1 MTHRLRALSW
11 LIIVALSFTSLHAQR
26 KNKDPFA
33 RSARLPDMSVGLLFN
48 ANTQVK
54 YKIPGGSLA
63 LNTTFYHYDWRF
75 LVGLEFITNIKQ
87 HTPTVLIERDPEVI
101 EDQSNFKRL
110 IYNQMGFGLRG
121 GYIVNENF
129 YFTLGGG
136 VELLEQMREMRAIE
150 SSELPET
157 FLQNANKNVALFYLK
172 YGLQYKYR
180 YWIYDLFFSSRGVGV
195 GVNYF
200 FNG

>member
-1 MTHRLRALSW
+1 MTHSLRAFFRLF
-11 LIIVALSFTSLHAQR
+11 IVLLCFTKVHAQQ

-33 RSARLPDMSVGLLFN
+33 RSARFPDISLGVLFN
-48 ANTQVK
+48 ANTKVK

-63 LNTTFYHYDWRF
+63 FNTTYYHYDWRF

-87 HTPTVLIERDPEVI
+87 HTPTVLSERDPEVI
-101 EDQSNFKRL
+101 DNQSNFKRL

-136 VELLEQMREMRAIE
+136 VELLEQIREMRARE
-150 SSELPET
+150 GSDLPKT
-157 FLQNANKNVALFYLK
+157 FLRNTNKDVSLFYLK

-195 GVNYF
+195 GINYF

>member
-1 MTHRLRALSW
+1 MCSA
-11 LIIVALSFTSLHAQR
+11 SLCAQR

-33 RSARLPDMSVGLLFN
+33 RSARLPDMSVGVLFN
-48 ANTQVK
+48 INSQVK
-54 YKIPGGSLA
+54 YKVPGGSIS
-63 LNTTFYHYDWRF
+63 LNTTYYHYDWHF
-75 LVGLEFITNIKQ
+75 LLGLEFITNIKQ
-87 HTPTVLIERDPEVI
+87 HSQTVLNELDPEVI

-136 VELLEQMREMRAIE
+136 VELLEQMREMRAIKG
-150 SSELPET
+150 SDLPEK
-157 FLQNANKNVALFYLK
+157 FIRNGDKNVLLPYLK
-172 YGLQYKYR
+172 YGLQYKHR

>member
-11 LIIVALSFTSLHAQR
+11 LIIVTLSFTSVHAQR

-63 LNTTFYHYDWRF
+63 LNTTYYHYDWRF

-87 HTPTVLIERDPEVI
+87 HTPTVLSERDPEVI

-129 YFTLGGG
+129 YVTLGGG
-136 VELLEQMREMRAIE
+136 VELLEQMREMRAKDG
-150 SSELPET
+150 SELPET
-157 FLQNANKNVALFYLK
+157 FLRNANKNVALFYLK

>member
-1 MTHRLRALSW
+1 M
-11 LIIVALSFTSLHAQR
+11 ALSFTSLHAQR

-63 LNTTFYHYDWRF
+63 LNTTYYHYDWRF

-87 HTPTVLIERDPEVI
+87 HTPTVLSERDPEVI

-129 YFTLGGG
+129 YLTSKK
-136 VELLEQMREMRAIE
+136 E
-150 SSELPET
+150 
-157 FLQNANKNVALFYLK
+157 
-172 YGLQYKYR
+172 
-180 YWIYDLFFSSRGVGV
+180 
-195 GVNYF
+195 
-200 FNG
+200 

>member
-1 MTHRLRALSW
+1 MTHSLRPFSW
-11 LIIVALSFTSLHAQR
+11 LIIVVLSFTSIHAQR

-54 YKIPGGSLA
+54 YKVPGGSLA
-63 LNTTFYHYDWRF
+63 LNTTYYHYDLRF
-75 LVGLEFITNIKQ
+75 LVGLEFIKNIKQ
-87 HTPTVLIERDPEVI
+87 HTPTVLRENDPEVV
-101 EDQSNFKRL
+101 EDQSAFKRL
-110 IYNQMGFGLRG
+110 IYNQMGFGLRAG
-121 GYIVNENF
+121 FILNENL
-129 YFTLGGG
+129 YLSLGSGI
-136 VELLEQMREMRAIE
+136 ELLEQMREMRAKEE
-150 SSELPET
+150 SNLPIT
-157 FLQNANKNVALFYLK
+157 FLRNGNKNVYLFYLK
-172 YGLQYKYR
+172 YGLQYKHR

>member
-11 LIIVALSFTSLHAQR
+11 LIIGALSFTSVHAQR

-63 LNTTFYHYDWRF
+63 LNTTYYHYDWRF

-87 HTPTVLIERDPEVI
+87 HTPTVLSERDPEVI

-129 YFTLGGG
+129 YVTLGGG

-150 SSELPET
+150 GSELPET

>member
-1 MTHRLRALSW
+1 MVLGLFNA
-11 LIIVALSFTSLHAQR
+11 HAQR

-33 RSARLPDMSVGLLFN
+33 RSARLPDMSIGILFN
-48 ANTQVK
+48 ANTPDKFKV
-54 YKIPGGSLA
+54 PGGSVA
-63 LNTTFYHYDWRF
+63 FNTTYYNYNWNF
-75 LVGLEFITNIKQ
+75 LVGFEFITNMKQ
-87 HTPTVLIERDPEVI
+87 HGATDLSEFTSEVI

-121 GYIVNENF
+121 GYIVNENI
-129 YFTLGGG
+129 YLTLGGG
-136 VELLEQMREMRAIE
+136 VEFLEQMRDMRAKDD
-150 SSELPET
+150 SELPET
-157 FLQNANKNVALFYLK
+157 FLRDANKNVLLPYLK
-172 YGLQYKYR
+172 YGFQYKHR

>member
-1 MTHRLRALSW
+1 MPSEKTRIPLR
-11 LIIVALSFTSLHAQR
+11 VQR
-26 KNKDPFA
+26 VYPAFI
-33 RSARLPDMSVGLLFN
+33 LGLLFN

-63 LNTTFYHYDWRF
+63 LNTTYYHYDWRF

-87 HTPTVLIERDPEVI
+87 HTPTVLSERDPEVI

-129 YFTLGGG
+129 YVTLGGG

-150 SSELPET
+150 GSELPET

>member
-1 MTHRLRALSW
+1 MTHSLRALSW
-11 LIIVALSFTSLHAQR
+11 LIIVILSFASVQAQR

-54 YKIPGGSLA
+54 YKVPGGSLA
-63 LNTTFYHYDWRF
+63 FNTTYYHYDWHF

-87 HTPTVLIERDPEVI
+87 HTPTILSENNPELV
-101 EDQSNFKRL
+101 EDQSAFKRL
-110 IYNQMGFGLRG
+110 IYNQVGFGLRTG
-121 GYIVNENF
+121 FILNENVF
-129 YFTLGGG
+129 LTLGGG
-136 VELLEQMREMRAIE
+136 VELLEQMREMRALE
-150 SSELPET
+150 GSVLPET
-157 FLQNANKNVALFYLK
+157 FLRDANKDVALPYLK
-172 YGLQYKYR
+172 YGVQYKYR
-180 YWIYDLFFSSRGVGV
+180 YWIYDLFFSSRGVGM